1 MSKLNIYSILAGAVV
16 LSYAAWA
23 APISIWSNKT
33 GHVTTDQDSSKL
45 MKCAVAEIGQ
55 TCMPEKGPLM
65 LSEYLVCS
73 SQAETQI
80 LSQSRAIACMEAYL
94 TVKLSFIS
102 GVEPNSYRQ
111 MPREQ
116 QIEVN
121 RRAFEAY
128 RNWMDGNQIVVAPT
142 V

>member
-16 LSYAAWA
+16 LSYTAWA
-23 APISIWSNKT
+23 APISIWSNKG
-33 GHVTTDQDSSKL
+33 GHVTTDQETSKL
-45 MKCAVAEIGQ
+45 MNCTIAEIGQ
-55 TCMPEKGPLM
+55 ACTPEEGPLM
-65 LSEYLVCS
+65 LGEYLACS
-73 SQAETQI
+73 SQAETRT
-80 LSQSRAIACMEAYL
+80 LSLSRAIACMEAYL

-116 QIEVN
+116 RLEIN

-128 RNWMDGNQIVVAPT
+128 RNWMDRNPTAVAPS